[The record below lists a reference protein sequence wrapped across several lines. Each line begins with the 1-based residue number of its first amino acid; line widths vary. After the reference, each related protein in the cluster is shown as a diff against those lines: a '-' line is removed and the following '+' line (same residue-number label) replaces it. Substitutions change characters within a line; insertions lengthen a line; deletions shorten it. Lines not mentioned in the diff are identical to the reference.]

1 MLHPGHNISTYQP
14 INISTYQL
22 INYTLHLADNAL
34 ILAQRNSEW
43 CGHGPILEQDIAITN
58 ISLDLLGQARNFYQY
73 AAELINLSTSQPI
86 NESTYQ
92 PVTEDTLAYVRDNR
106 DFKNCLLVEQENGDW
121 AKTILRQFLFSNYQ
135 YLLYQKLQQ
144 SKDEQSA
151 AIAAKALKEVT
162 YHLKWSSEW
171 VIRLGDG
178 TEESRRRMLNAID
191 ELWPYVDE
199 LFMNADY
206 ETELLNDNIAVDVS
220 ALKNS
225 WYKKTGEIFSEATLK
240 IPGNI
245 FAQKGGKQGMHT
257 EKLGYILAEMQFLQ
271 RAYPNSI
278 W

>member
-1 MLHPGHNISTYQP
+1 
-14 INISTYQL
+14 
-22 INYTLHLADNAL
+22 
-34 ILAQRNSEW
+34 
-43 CGHGPILEQDIAITN
+43 
-58 ISLDLLGQARNFYQY
+58 
-73 AAELINLSTSQPI
+73 
-86 NESTYQ
+86 
-92 PVTEDTLAYVRDNR
+92 
-106 DFKNCLLVEQENGDW
+106 
-121 AKTILRQFLFSNYQ
+121 
-135 YLLYQKLQQ
+135 LYEKLQH
-144 SKDEQSA
+144 SRDEQLG

-178 TEESRRRMLNAID
+178 TEESRQRMLNAID

-206 ETELLNDNIAVDVS
+206 ENELLNDNIAVDVS
-220 ALKNS
+220 LLKNS

-240 IPGNI
+240 IPEKI